1 VGRQEQVAA
10 KRSELLDA
18 IRRGFDALGGRVFQR
33 GEGEDMVVEQG
44 GPD

>member
-1 VGRQEQVAA
+1 M
-10 KRSELLDA
+10 RSGAGLTL
-18 IRRGFDALGGRVFQR
+18 RGGRVFQR